1 MQGMNLAQLTLA
13 LQNFPVYSSVL
24 YLANLNRLIYMGELR
39 LIRDLDL
46 DIFDVNDSVALT
58 TGAAVIP
65 KPPQSSPITFTAGL
79 ALGAVAGTLT
89 ANWTQATGV
98 YVVTFSDNEIQ
109 AVTLTQGAATA
120 TWPLPMAAA
129 VSVNARVNSQ
139 FVVERDLWT
148 VSTTGAIRLL
158 RKRSYSFVQMYQQA
172 VAGTPRY
179 YCDQGNTQTQWVIA
193 PATDATIAS
202 ARRRY
207 VVRPPSIVATGNSYL
222 GDNFGDVLFCAC
234 LMESEHF
241 IKADDRYADF
251 AKKYYQE
258 LLPNARGEVSLAARS
273 GVYSPLEPTAEV
285 QQPPQAAPAAS

>member
-1 MQGMNLAQLTLA
+1 MQGMNLAQLTQA
-13 LQNFPVYSSVL
+13 LQDWPVYKSTL
-24 YLANLNRLIYMGELR
+24 YLANLNRLIFMGELR

-58 TGAAVIP
+58 TGAVVIP
-65 KPPQSSPITFTAGL
+65 KPPQSAPIAFTAGI
-79 ALGAVAGTLT
+79 ALGATSATL
-89 ANWTQATGV
+89 AAAWTQPTGV
-98 YVVTFSDNEIQ
+98 YVVSFSDNEIQ
-109 AVTLTQGAATA
+109 AVTLTQTATTA
-120 TWPLPMAAA
+120 TWPIPMLAGVTAQ
-129 VSVNARVNSQ
+129 ARVNSQ

-148 VSTTGAIRLL
+148 VSTTGAVRLL
-158 RKRSYSFVQMYQQA
+158 RKRSYSYVQMYQQA
-172 VAGTPRY
+172 AAGTPRY
-179 YCDQGNTQTQWVIA
+179 YSDQGNSQSQWVMA

-207 VVRPPSIVATGNSYL
+207 VQRPPSIVAMGNTYL

-241 IKADDRYADF
+241 VKADDRYADF

-273 GVYSPLEPTAEV
+273 GVYSPLEPTAQV
-285 QQPPQAAPAAS
+285 QQPPQAAPAA